1 MNASMRRNLF
11 IIGAVFVVVGAAL
24 ALTDF
29 ELPSSL
35 GSVGEPSLSLSDL
48 VGLVK
53 FLGVAGG
60 IVCLVIAFVSLL
72 RSRSKTKSD

>member
-1 MNASMRRNLF
+1 MNASIRRNLF

-29 ELPSSL
+29 ESPSPL
-35 GSVGEPSLSLSDL
+35 DAVGEPLLSLSDT
-48 VGLVK
+48 VEIVK
-53 FLGVAGG
+53 YLGVAGG
-60 IVCLVIAFVSLL
+60 IICLVIAFVSLL

>member
-1 MNASMRRNLF
+1 MNASVRRNLF
-11 IIGAVFVVVGAAL
+11 IIGVVFVVVGAAL

-29 ELPSSL
+29 ELPSPL
-35 GSVGEPSLSLSDL
+35 NAVDQLSDT
-48 VGLVK
+48 VFIVK

-60 IVCLVIAFVSLL
+60 LVCLVIAFVSLL

>member
-1 MNASMRRNLF
+1 MNASIRRNLF

-29 ELPSSL
+29 ELPSPL
-35 GSVGEPSLSLSDL
+35 NAIGQLSDT
-48 VGLVK
+48 VFIVK
-53 FLGVAGG
+53 ILGVAGG
-60 IVCLVIAFVSLL
+60 LVCLVIAFVSLL